1 MNKDN
6 IAVGLDIGT
15 TKIVAMIGKKNEYG
29 KLEILGVGKS
39 KSLGVHRGVVNNI
52 TQTIQSIQQAVA
64 DAENDSGYKIN
75 DVVVGIAGQHIRSIQ
90 HSDYISRPNAEEVIG
105 DADIDAL
112 IGQVHKLA
120 MLPGEEIIH
129 VLPQEFKIDGQAE
142 IKEPIGMYGGRLESS
157 FHVVVGQAASIRNLG
172 RCIKSAG
179 LELSGLTLEPLASA
193 DAVLSQEEKEA
204 GVALID
210 IGGGTTDL
218 AIFKDGIIRHT
229 AVIPFGGNVI
239 TDDIKEGCSIVEKQA
254 ELLKVKF
261 GSAWPGENKDNEI
274 VSIPGIRGRE
284 PKEISLK
291 NLSKIIHARV
301 VEIIEQVFA
310 EIKLYGH
317 EDPRKKLIAGIVLT
331 GGGAQLKHIKQ
342 LVEYITGID
351 TRIGYPNEHLAGNS
365 DEEIS
370 SPLYATAVG
379 LVMNSIEKK
388 TQSAVKI
395 DRSPVLERTPYYRE
409 HLVETVPVPE
419 IEKPLV
425 VDLEVKEERHVPSPE
440 STETKI
446 RRSFLDKYVDKIK
459 EFLDNA
465 E

>member
-1 MNKDN
+1 
-6 IAVGLDIGT
+6 
-15 TKIVAMIGKKNEYG
+15 
-29 KLEILGVGKS
+29 
-39 KSLGVHRGVVNNI
+39 
-52 TQTIQSIQQAVA
+52 
-64 DAENDSGYKIN
+64 
-75 DVVVGIAGQHIRSIQ
+75 
-90 HSDYISRPNAEEVIG
+90 
-105 DADIDAL
+105 
-112 IGQVHKLA
+112 
-120 MLPGEEIIH
+120 
-129 VLPQEFKIDGQAE
+129 
-142 IKEPIGMYGGRLESS
+142 
-157 FHVVVGQAASIRNLG
+157 
-172 RCIKSAG
+172 
-179 LELSGLTLEPLASA
+179 LSGLTLEPLASA

-229 AVIPFGGNVI
+229 AVVPFGGNVI
-239 TDDIKEGCSIVEKQA
+239 TEDIKEGCSIIEKQA
-254 ELLKVKF
+254 ELLKIKF

-274 VSIPGIRGRE
+274 VSIPGLRGRE

-310 EIKLYGH
+310 EIKAYGH

-331 GGGAQLKHIKQ
+331 GGGANLKHIKQ
-342 LVEYITGID
+342 LVEYITGMD

-379 LVMNSIEKK
+379 LVMNSIENK
-388 TQSAVKI
+388 TQSAIKFETTVVPEK
-395 DRSPVLERTPYYRE
+395 VTFKQERTFEPFDIPKAFE
-409 HLVETVPVPE
+409 EPTFEKVE
-419 IEKPLV
+419 
-425 VDLEVKEERHVPSPE
+425 EVKEAVAAEVEDTVYKPE

-446 RRSFLDKYVDKIK
+446 RRSFFDKYVDKIK